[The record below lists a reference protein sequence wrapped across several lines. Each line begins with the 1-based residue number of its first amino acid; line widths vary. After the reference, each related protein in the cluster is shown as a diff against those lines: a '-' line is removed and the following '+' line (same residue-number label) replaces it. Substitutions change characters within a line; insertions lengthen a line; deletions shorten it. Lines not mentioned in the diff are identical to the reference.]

1 MMNSQPHR
9 PAAEPPKAINFH
21 GGAIIDA
28 KGREI
33 PITEAMVQQALLG
46 AIERPHLLAVSSS
59 EPCAR

>member
-1 MMNSQPHR
+1 MMNTQPQR

-46 AIERPHLLAVSSS
+46 AVEHPHLLAVRSS